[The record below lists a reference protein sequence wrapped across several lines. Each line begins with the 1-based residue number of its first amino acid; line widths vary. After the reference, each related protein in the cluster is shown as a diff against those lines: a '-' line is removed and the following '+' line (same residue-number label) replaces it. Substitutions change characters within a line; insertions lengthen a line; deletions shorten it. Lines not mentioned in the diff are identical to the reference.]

1 MLTVIRERLYD
12 HFGKKNSY
20 RMVTFISIWEY
31 LKNADFQFLPNISQ
45 HSKPMGGYPPPN
57 LKSVTGQGVS
67 IKTPK

>member
-1 MLTVIRERLYD
+1 
-12 HFGKKNSY
+12 
-20 RMVTFISIWEY
+20 MVTFISIWEY